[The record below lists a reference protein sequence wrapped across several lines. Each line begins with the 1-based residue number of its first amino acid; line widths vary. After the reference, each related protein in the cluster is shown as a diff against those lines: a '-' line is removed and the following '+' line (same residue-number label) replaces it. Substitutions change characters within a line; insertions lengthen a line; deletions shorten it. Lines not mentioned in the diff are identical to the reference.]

1 MSNINRDTC
10 HIHPTALVSPDAR
23 IGENVSI
30 GPFCVVEENVEI
42 GDHSILEAFVSIRR
56 GTILG
61 KGNHVFENAVLGA
74 PPQHAHPPERPGNVT
89 IGDNNVI
96 REACTIHKATD
107 ENIFTQVGS
116 NNLLMVN
123 VHVAHD
129 CILGSGIV
137 VANNTSFAGHVLV
150 EDRAV
155 ISAEVAVHQFCRIG
169 SFAMVG
175 GKTRVTKDIPPCVLI
190 DGLSSFVVG
199 LNKVGLRRAGIS
211 AEEMIEL
218 KKAYRM
224 LYRSGLL
231 WNELVTEFC
240 KTFTQGLA
248 AHMGEFI
255 ANTRRGIVPER
266 RTPPGATIRLV
277 QEDDDAPK
285 GSVSGGS
292 ELSHS
297 RTDSQANLADDVN
310 AYRVQIG

>member
-1 MSNINRDTC
+1 MSNINRATC

-42 GDHSILEAFVSIRR
+42 GDHSTLEAFVSVRR
-56 GTILG
+56 GTTLG

-74 PPQHAHPPERPGNVT
+74 PPQHAHPPERPGNVA

-107 ENIFTQVGS
+107 EHIVTQVGS

-199 LNKVGLRRAGIS
+199 LNKVGLRRAGVS

-231 WNELVTEFC
+231 WSELVTEFR

-255 ANTRRGIVPER
+255 ANTHRGIVPER

-277 QEDDDAPK
+277 QDDEA
-285 GSVSGGS
+285 SS
-292 ELSHS
+292 ESTSSKS
-297 RTDSQANLADDVN
+297 RTESQANMANDAS
-310 AYRVQIG
+310 AYRAQMG